1 MKDISI
7 LKQARKLN
15 QLIVD
20 GRILLGDLD
29 ALVENGLDIVVVETW
44 KKYSKMAFYSASSS
58 VEEILY
64 NDIYDINQISKSLYQ
79 KIFDKL
85 MFWR

>member
-44 KKYSKMAFYSASSS
+44 KKYSKMAFYSSS

-64 NDIYDINQISKSLYQ
+64 NDIYNINQISKSLYQ

>member
-20 GRILLGDLD
+20 GRILPGDLD
-29 ALVENGLDIVVVETW
+29 VLVENGLNIVVVETW
-44 KKYSKMAFYSASSS
+44 KKYSKMAFYSSS

-64 NDIYDINQISKSLYQ
+64 NDIYNINQISKSLYQ